1 MVFKQSA
8 CARGLTG
15 SPLPMKPAM
24 KSALTLGLALLMAG
38 AQAETGKLPLT
49 GGVSS
54 VTGTAG
60 GGITPWAVIG
70 TQATEGEVGVSAYA
84 SRAVTQD
91 YSLNSTGVAFGFSE
105 RVELSLAQQDFNA
118 SRASALNAVAP
129 FGVAGDQ
136 HVLMDVVGLKVRVL
150 GDAILDSDTWVPQ
163 VSVGAEN
170 KRVQPG
176 TLQSVY
182 NFLGVDTSGTDYY
195 VSATK
200 LLLGQG
206 VLLNATLRSTN
217 ANQNGLL
224 GFGGKSP
231 AERERSLMTEYS
243 VAWLLN
249 RRLAV
254 GAEYRHMPNRLEPL
268 GASAGLGDGL
278 HEDDWYDAFLAWAP
292 ARHLSFTLAYVNL
305 GRVLP
310 GVTSNRR
317 QEGVYLSTQV
327 AF

>member
-1 MVFKQSA
+1 MAFDRRSPRAGLLSRVCVLVSSLALGVA
-8 CARGLTG
+8 CAH
-15 SPLPMKPAM
+15 AD
-24 KSALTLGLALLMAG
+24 
-38 AQAETGKLPLT
+38 TGKLPLT

-70 TQATEGEVGVSAYA
+70 TQATEGEVGLSAYA

-91 YSLNSTGVAFGFSE
+91 YSLNSTGLAVGFSE

-118 SRASALNAVAP
+118 ARASALNAVAP

-136 HVLMDVVGLKVRVL
+136 HVLMDVIGLKVRLL
-150 GDAILDSDTWVPQ
+150 GDAVLDSDTWVPQ

-200 LLLGQG
+200 LLLAQG
-206 VLLNATLRSTN
+206 LLLNATLRSTN

-231 AERERSLMTEYS
+231 AERERSLMAEYS

-254 GAEYRHMPNRLEPL
+254 GAEYRHMPNRLEPV

-278 HEDDWYDAFLAWAP
+278 HEDDWYDAFVVWAP
-292 ARHLSFTLAYVNL
+292 TSHLSFTLAYVNL

-310 GVTSNRR
+310 GVTANRR
-317 QEGVYLSTQV
+317 QDGVYLSTQV

>member
-1 MVFKQSA
+1 MAGLKADTGWSPMR
-8 CARGLTG
+8 CAAEAAGL
-15 SPLPMKPAM
+15 SCA
-24 KSALTLGLALLMAG
+24 ALLATLVLTTVP
-38 AQAETGKLPLT
+38 ARADTGKLPLT

-70 TQATEGEVGVSAYA
+70 TQATEDEVGLSAYT

-91 YSLNSTGVAFGFSE
+91 YSLNSTGLAFAWSE
-105 RVELSLAQQDFNA
+105 RVELSLAQQDFDA

-129 FGVAGDQ
+129 FGIAGNQ
-136 HVLMDVVGLKVRVL
+136 HVLMDIVGLKVRVA
-150 GDAILDSDTWVPQ
+150 GDAILDSDRWMPQ
-163 VSVGAEN
+163 IAVGAEN
-170 KRVQPG
+170 KQVQPG

-182 NFLGVDTSGTDYY
+182 NFLGVDNSGTDYY

-200 LLLGQG
+200 LLLDAG

-217 ANQNGLL
+217 ANENGLL

-231 AERERSLMTEYS
+231 AEQQRSLMTEYS
-243 VAWLLN
+243 AAVLLS
-249 RRLAV
+249 RRLAL
-254 GAEYRHMPNRLEPL
+254 GAEYRHMPNRLEPV

-278 HEDDWYDAFLAWAP
+278 HEDDWYDVFLAWAP
-292 ARHLSFTLAYVNL
+292 MRHLSFTLAYVNL

-310 GVTSNRR
+310 GVTANQR
-317 QEGVYLSTQV
+317 QDGVYLSTQV